1 MYRLKM
7 EDSTTFGEGR
17 CERCLQ
23 KLVFMVKCDA
33 LGCGRW
39 VCEHNLVKKK
49 LGSAN
54 FLVCNEGSSDTNTTV
69 RSRLEIEFC
78 SEECSFG
85 LVDEYLIRRKH
96 KLQSSIRNMT

>member
-1 MYRLKM
+1 M

-17 CERCLQ
+17 CEGCLR

-39 VCEHNLVKKK
+39 VCEHKLVKKE

-54 FLVCNEGSSDTNTTV
+54 FLVCNEGRSDTTV
-69 RSRLEIEFC
+69 RSLEIGFC
-78 SEECSFG
+78 SEECSCG

-96 KLQSSIRNMT
+96 KLQSSIRT